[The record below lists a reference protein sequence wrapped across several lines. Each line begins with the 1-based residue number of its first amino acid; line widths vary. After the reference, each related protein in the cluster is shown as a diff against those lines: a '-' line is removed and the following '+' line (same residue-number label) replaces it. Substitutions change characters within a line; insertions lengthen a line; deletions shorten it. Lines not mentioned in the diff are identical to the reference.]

1 MTFTPELAR
10 AQFSALSQQIDGKPA
25 IFFDGP
31 GGAQVSRGVLE
42 KMTDQYAKT
51 VIKVNEF
58 EDNEYLDYHARRL
71 VEMAGNVIMG
81 YLLLIDA
88 NRNNDYT
95 KSADIFIRIA
105 RAENIAKV
113 GYINQSHPKDL
124 GTYKQV

>member
-1 MTFTPELAR
+1 M
-10 AQFSALSQQIDGKPA
+10 
-25 IFFDGP
+25 
-31 GGAQVSRGVLE
+31 
-42 KMTDQYAKT
+42 
-51 VIKVNEF
+51 NEY

-88 NRNNDYT
+88 NRKSEYT